1 MKTVLYIILAALI
14 GLSLLGSSVDAA
26 DRACADA
33 ADMPI
38 SGASGDCDGMD
49 HGASDQPVCD
59 HCERFCMSGYS
70 LSLAECIGSVVILRG
85 DTITDQKHNSYA
97 ATPSAPDFPPPKT

>member
-38 SGASGDCDGMD
+38 SGASSDCDGMD
-49 HGASDQPVCD
+49 HSASDQPACD

-70 LSLAECIGSVVILRG
+70 ISLAERIGFIVILRA
-85 DTITDQKHNSYA
+85 DTITDQKHVSYT
-97 ATPSAPDFPPPKT
+97 ATPSAPGFPPPKA